1 MDGIGYIPWKVGM
14 SLIWIWCLFFKSLN
28 SCFRHLK
35 AWGLHLQ
42 EIRIVNCNW
51 SSNEQTEVWTRWLQT
66 VRDLKLESFSKI
78 SLEKVWKGERW
89 VSNTEISFER
99 LWTLLVDV
107 VLRVFLLVSNFSVYL
122 LAEILVILLIYCI
135 WWCHSFNHEFVFLNF
150 GFLKDYHLG
159 ETQFNQFIQIFTIS
173 KLIHEF
179 IRFPEWISPPK
190 KKWAGDGESEVWH
203 RLCALQHGLAE
214 VERWP
219 GILASNGWGWLEDLP
234 RNSRSLKKLG
244 KWQHLG
250 GYWICLDG
258 H

>member
-1 MDGIGYIPWKVGM
+1 MDLESSQARTHGSGPRRTATRRAFTPKVTPKQAMRMAEGIWDPRSSPIKIKFNLQDAYSMELGISHGKVGM

-66 VRDLKLESFSKI
+66 VRDLRLESFSKI

-107 VLRVFLLVSNFSVYL
+107 VHRVFLLVSNFSVYL

-135 WWCHSFNHEFVFLNF
+135 WWCHSFKGWVC
-150 GFLKDYHLG
+150 
-159 ETQFNQFIQIFTIS
+159 
-173 KLIHEF
+173 
-179 IRFPEWISPPK
+179 FPELRIS
-190 KKWAGDGESEVWH
+190 E
-203 RLCALQHGLAE
+203 RLSSC
-214 VERWP
+214 WNT
-219 GILASNGWGWLEDLP
+219 I
-234 RNSRSLKKLG
+234 
-244 KWQHLG
+244 
-250 GYWICLDG
+250 
-258 H
+258 